1 MTRIVILGGG
11 FGGIA
16 AARQLDRLVGGD
28 PGVQVTLVNRD
39 NFFLFTPMLHEVA
52 ASDLDLTHIVNPI
65 RKLFRR
71 VTLFTGEVE
80 GIDLEDRRVTVSHGE
95 GHHHHDLAYD
105 HLVIALGGV
114 TNFFGL
120 AGLAEHACTMKSL
133 GDAVHLRNRLIRL
146 LEEAD
151 FECAGELREPLLT
164 VVVAGG
170 GFAGVETMAA
180 INDFVRH
187 ATRFYARLRDAR
199 VRMVLVHPGPVLL
212 PELDAALGRY
222 AAEKLAARGVE
233 VRLGVRV
240 TGASGDG
247 VELSDGT
254 AIRTHTIVWTAGT
267 TGNPRVGTLPC
278 AGPQGRVAVE
288 GTLAVPGWPG
298 VWALGDC
305 ALVPDPHAGGVYPP
319 TAQHAIRQGTRVARN
334 IVATLN
340 GRPAEPYRYRA
351 VGQLAAIGRRAGVAQ
366 LFGMKFSGFPAW
378 WMWRTIYLGK
388 LPRLEKKVRV
398 ALDWTL
404 DLLFSKDFVQ
414 YSTGRGPS
422 VSMVMHDEDE
432 VGGGRSEVRSGGA
445 AASVSLTPRA
455 ADRASVSA

>member
-11 FGGIA
+11 FGGVA
-16 AARQLDRLVGGD
+16 AARELDRLVGGD
-28 PGVQVTLVNRD
+28 PDVRVTLVNRD

-52 ASDLDLTHIVNPI
+52 ASDLDLTHIVSPI

-80 GIDLEDRRVTVSHGE
+80 RIDLDARRVTVSHGE
-95 GHHHHDLAYD
+95 GHHHHELAYD
-105 HLVIALGGV
+105 HLVLALGTI

-120 AGLAEHACTMKSL
+120 EGLAERACTMKSL

-151 FECAGELREPLLT
+151 FECAAAAREPLLT

-187 ATRFYARLRDAR
+187 AARFYARLRDAR
-199 VRMVLVHPGPVLL
+199 VRMVIVHPGPVLL
-212 PELDAALGRY
+212 PELDPALGRY

-233 VRLGVRV
+233 VRLGVKVARSSD
-240 TGASGDG
+240 GA

-254 AIRTHTIVWTAGT
+254 VIRSHTIVWTAGT
-267 TGNPRVGTLPC
+267 TGNPRVGALPC
-278 AGPQGRVAVE
+278 AGAQGRVQVE

-298 VWALGDC
+298 VWAVGDC
-305 ALVPDPHAGGVYPP
+305 AVVPDPHTGGAYAP
-319 TAQHAIRQGTRVARN
+319 TAQHAIRQGARVARN
-334 IVATLN
+334 IVAALK
-340 GRPAEPYRYRA
+340 GQAPQPYTYRA

-378 WMWRTIYLGK
+378 WLWRTIYLGK

-414 YSTGRGPS
+414 YSTGRAPS
-422 VSMVMHDEDE
+422 ASTVMHDDE
-432 VGGGRSEVRSGGA
+432 QPPA
-445 AASVSLTPRA
+445 APTLMMPPRA
-455 ADRASVSA
+455 YAEGTAGV

>member
-1 MTRIVILGGG
+1 LTQIVILGGG

-16 AARQLDRLVGGD
+16 AAQELDRLVGAD
-28 PGVQVTLVNRD
+28 PGVRVTLVNRD
-39 NFFLFTPMLHEVA
+39 NFFLFTPLLHEVA

-71 VTLFTGEVE
+71 VALFTGEVE
-80 GIDLEDRRVTVSHGE
+80 KIDLEARRVTVSHGE
-95 GHHHHDLAYD
+95 GHHHHELPYD
-105 HLVIALGGV
+105 HLVLALGAV

-120 AGLAEHACTMKSL
+120 EGLAERACTMKSL
-133 GDAVHLRNRLIRL
+133 GDAVHLRNRLIGL

-151 FECAGELREPLLT
+151 FECASAAREPLLT

-187 ATRFYARLRDAR
+187 AARFYVRLRDAR

-212 PELDAALGRY
+212 PELDPALGRY
-222 AAEKLAARGVE
+222 AAEKLGARGVE

-240 TGASGDG
+240 TRASDGA
-247 VELSDGT
+247 VQLSDGT
-254 AIRTHTIVWTAGT
+254 IIPTRTIVWTAGT
-267 TGNPRVGTLPC
+267 TGNPHVGVLPC
-278 AGPQGRVAVE
+278 AGAQGRVPVE
-288 GTLAVPGWPG
+288 ATLAVPGWPG
-298 VWALGDC
+298 VWAVGDG
-305 ALVPDPHAGGVYPP
+305 AIVPDPHTGGAYAP

-334 IVATLN
+334 IVAALK
-340 GRPAEPYRYRA
+340 RRSPEPYTYRA

-378 WMWRTIYLGK
+378 WLWRTIYLGK

-414 YSTGRGPS
+414 YSTGRALS
-422 VSMVMHDEDE
+422 ASTAMHDDDE
-432 VGGGRSEVRSGGA
+432 LSATPVLAMPRPYAEQ
-445 AASVSLTPRA
+445 ASV
-455 ADRASVSA
+455 

>member
-16 AARQLDRLVGGD
+16 AAQELDRLVGGD
-28 PGVQVTLVNRD
+28 SGAQITLVNRD

-80 GIDLEDRRVTVSHGE
+80 GIDLAAQRVTVSHGE
-95 GHHHHDLAYD
+95 GHHHHELPYD
-105 HLVIALGGV
+105 HLVLALGAV

-120 AGLAEHACTMKSL
+120 EGLADHACTMKSL

-151 FECAGELREPLLT
+151 FECASAVREPLLT
-164 VVVAGG
+164 IVVAGG
-170 GFAGVETMAA
+170 GFAGVETIAA
-180 INDFVRH
+180 INDFVRR
-187 ATRFYARLRDAR
+187 ATRFYTRLRDAH

-222 AAEKLAARGVE
+222 AADKLAMRGVE

-240 TGASGDG
+240 TRATDET

-254 AIRTHTIVWTAGT
+254 VIRTHTLVWTAGT
-267 TGNPRVGTLPC
+267 TGNPRVSALPC
-278 AGPQGRVAVE
+278 AGLRGRVRVD

-298 VWALGDC
+298 LWAVGDC
-305 ALVPDPHAGGVYPP
+305 ALVPDPHTGGVYPP
-319 TAQHAIRQGTRVARN
+319 TAQHAIRQGARVARN
-334 IVATLN
+334 IAASLQ
-340 GRPAEPYRYRA
+340 GRAPESYTYRA
-351 VGQLAAIGRRAGVAQ
+351 VGQLAAIGRRVGVAQ

-378 WMWRTIYLGK
+378 WMWRTIYLSK

-414 YSTGRGPS
+414 YSTARTQAAWTA
-422 VSMVMHDEDE
+422 MHDEE
-432 VGGGRSEVRSGGA
+432 QA
-445 AASVSLTPRA
+445 AATTTLAMAHAYAEGPPAHDRVS
-455 ADRASVSA
+455 